1 MPQPTLPKII
11 PFTNTTR
18 NDTSVGKQLPVPPP
32 GEELLIPLPA
42 TIAGGATSN
51 VFIKYVVQHNNK
63 KTLKQQNRLS
73 GCSGLFCPN
82 IYLHDHYTVE
92 EKMKSFD
99 PNKGPFALGKIT
111 QVPNHRKMIEDY
123 ILEYDD
129 VHDDLDGWMSQLPKI
144 NLL

>member
-1 MPQPTLPKII
+1 MKEQK
-11 PFTNTTR
+11 
-18 NDTSVGKQLPVPPP
+18 G
-32 GEELLIPLPA
+32 
-42 TIAGGATSN
+42 
-51 VFIKYVVQHNNK
+51 
-63 KTLKQQNRLS
+63 LS

-123 ILEYDD
+123 ILEFQDELLKD
-129 VHDDLDGWMSQLPKI
+129 VYIFDYFHNEKNSEIKIGFRFVFQSPDSTITEFQVNDIISDIISYTQKIKGI
-144 NLL
+144 NLPGLK